1 MEQLIFFLV
10 LIFFSIIE
18 SVARRRKQNEGE
30 GPIDSTSADPG
41 GADRDEYARA
51 QRARVDLPTYDEEP
65 SYDDLATAGGTVP
78 SSTPDGS
85 APDQPSSRTML
96 PGGLLEQLAGIAAK
110 VEAERQ
116 RMERAEVDVPVEDDA
131 THSADEERV
140 RQQRRWVES
149 QARREARAREREDRS
164 RAKSAERARTPT
176 YQRRGPAR
184 PVASHRVHRAHAEYG
199 TDPSERSRSEQDGLD
214 PLATT
219 LSADAKA
226 IRGQLLSNS
235 ASALRQAIILQEV
248 LGPPKAM
255 REEQA

>member
-1 MEQLIFFLV
+1 
-10 LIFFSIIE
+10 
-18 SVARRRKQNEGE
+18 
-30 GPIDSTSADPG
+30 
-41 GADRDEYARA
+41 
-51 QRARVDLPTYDEEP
+51 
-65 SYDDLATAGGTVP
+65 
-78 SSTPDGS
+78 
-85 APDQPSSRTML
+85 ML

-131 THSADEERV
+131 THSTGEERV

-149 QARREARAREREDRS
+149 QARREARAREREERS

-199 TDPSERSRSEQDGLD
+199 TDPPERSRSEQDGLD
-214 PLATT
+214 PLART

-235 ASALRQAIILQEV
+235 ASALRRAIILQEV

-255 REEQA
+255 REEQP

>member
-1 MEQLIFFLV
+1 
-10 LIFFSIIE
+10 
-18 SVARRRKQNEGE
+18 
-30 GPIDSTSADPG
+30 
-41 GADRDEYARA
+41 
-51 QRARVDLPTYDEEP
+51 
-65 SYDDLATAGGTVP
+65 
-78 SSTPDGS
+78 
-85 APDQPSSRTML
+85 
-96 PGGLLEQLAGIAAK
+96 
-110 VEAERQ
+110 
-116 RMERAEVDVPVEDDA
+116 MERAEVDVPVEDDA

-149 QARREARAREREDRS
+149 QARREARAREREERS

-184 PVASHRVHRAHAEYG
+184 PVASHRVHLAHAEYG

-214 PLATT
+214 PLART

-235 ASALRQAIILQEV
+235 ASALRRAIILQEV

-255 REEQA
+255 REEQP

>member
-1 MEQLIFFLV
+1 
-10 LIFFSIIE
+10 
-18 SVARRRKQNEGE
+18 
-30 GPIDSTSADPG
+30 
-41 GADRDEYARA
+41 
-51 QRARVDLPTYDEEP
+51 
-65 SYDDLATAGGTVP
+65 
-78 SSTPDGS
+78 
-85 APDQPSSRTML
+85 ML
-96 PGGLLEQLAGIAAK
+96 PGGLLEQLAGMAAK

-116 RMERAEVDVPVEDDA
+116 RMERAEVDVPVEEDA
-131 THSADEERV
+131 THSSDEERV

-214 PLATT
+214 PLART